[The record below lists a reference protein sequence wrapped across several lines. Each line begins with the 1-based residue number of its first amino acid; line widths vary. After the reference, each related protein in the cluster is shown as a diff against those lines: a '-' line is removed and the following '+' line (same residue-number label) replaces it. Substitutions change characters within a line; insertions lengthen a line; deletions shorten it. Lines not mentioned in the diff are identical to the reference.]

1 MCLVLTDCLNDN
13 PDSVDRKE
21 EPEVDVLAE
30 EDFLQ
35 RVQRVHPGVKQFMG
49 VGPVEC
55 NLDIVSLCER

>member
-1 MCLVLTDCLNDN
+1 MCLALTDCLNDN

-35 RVQRVHPGVKQFMG
+35 RVQWVHPGVKQFMG
-49 VGPVEC
+49 IGPVEC
-55 NLDIVSLCER
+55 YLDIVSLGER